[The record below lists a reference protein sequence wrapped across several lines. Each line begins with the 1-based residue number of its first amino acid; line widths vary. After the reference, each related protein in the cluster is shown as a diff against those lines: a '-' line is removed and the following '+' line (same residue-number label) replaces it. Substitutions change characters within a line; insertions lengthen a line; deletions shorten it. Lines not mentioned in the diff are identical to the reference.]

1 MTQLKVLW
9 LFKLMYEKEK
19 LKIPENTITFISKI
33 IKTVEFIKIK
43 RERESFNRFDL
54 DKLY

>member
-1 MTQLKVLW
+1 
-9 LFKLMYEKEK
+9 MYEKEK
-19 LKIPENTITFISKI
+19 LKIPESTITFISKI

-43 RERESFNRFDL
+43 RERECFNRFDL